1 VIEFDDSMTDPELS
15 RSGQPKIET
24 NDAPDDGPSILL
36 DESPSVARIKVI
48 GVGGGGCNSINRM
61 IEAGLSGVE
70 FIAANTDAQAL
81 ERCRAPVKLQLG
93 LESTRGLGAGA
104 NPEVGRQAAIE
115 ADKKIF
121 ELLDGSDM
129 VFIACG
135 MGGGTGTGAAPV
147 IAQMSQDVGALTV
160 AVVTKPFTFE
170 GSRRRRQAEE
180 GIGALAEHVDTLIT
194 IPNDRL
200 LKYVERNTNFTE
212 AMSIADDVL
221 RQAVQGIADIIT
233 VPGMINRDFADV
245 RTVMKGM
252 GHAIMGI
259 GEATG
264 EHRAVEAAQQAIASP
279 LLEETSIEGA
289 RGLLINITGGPDLT
303 LNEVNEA
310 SEIITEGADPEAH
323 ILFGAVINES
333 MADQIQVTVIATG
346 FNAVQETAQLPAQQ
360 SRGSAMSRPG
370 PAPAVEEVEPAADS
384 RRSSRF
390 FIPGGPYSE
399 YGINTGDEYEIPAIL
414 RKQMD

>member
-1 VIEFDDSMTDPELS
+1 
-15 RSGQPKIET
+15 
-24 NDAPDDGPSILL
+24 
-36 DESPSVARIKVI
+36 
-48 GVGGGGCNSINRM
+48 
-61 IEAGLSGVE
+61 
-70 FIAANTDAQAL
+70 
-81 ERCRAPVKLQLG
+81 
-93 LESTRGLGAGA
+93 
-104 NPEVGRQAAIE
+104 
-115 ADKKIF
+115 
-121 ELLDGSDM
+121 
-129 VFIACG
+129 

-147 IAQMSQDVGALTV
+147 IAQMAQDVGALTV
-160 AVVTKPFTFE
+160 AVVTKPFSFE

-180 GIGALAEHVDTLIT
+180 GITALAEHVDTLIT

-200 LKYVERNTNFTE
+200 LKFVERNTNFTE
-212 AMSIADDVL
+212 AMAIADDVL

-259 GEATG
+259 GEAQG

-289 RGLLINITGGPDLT
+289 RGLLINITGGGDLT

-310 SEIITEGADPEAH
+310 AEIITEGVDEQAQ
-323 ILFGAVINES
+323 ILFGAVIDETMVNK
-333 MADQIQVTVIATG
+333 IQVTVIATG
-346 FNAVQETAQLPAQQ
+346 FSSSQEGAQLPAQEARPATVSTPKSEPEQ
-360 SRGSAMSRPG
+360 SS
-370 PAPAVEEVEPAADS
+370 
-384 RRSSRF
+384 SSRSNRF
-390 FIPGGPYSE
+390 FVPGGPNSE